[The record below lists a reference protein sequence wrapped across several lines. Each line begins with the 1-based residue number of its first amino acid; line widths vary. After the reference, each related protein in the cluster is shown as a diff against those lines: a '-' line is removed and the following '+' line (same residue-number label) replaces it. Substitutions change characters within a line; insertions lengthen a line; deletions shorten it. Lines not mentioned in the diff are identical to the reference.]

1 MGKGGIPH
9 GPRGR
14 EAGRGRLLAHV
25 PGKLYI
31 LHSGVY
37 EYVIVVQ

>member
-1 MGKGGIPH
+1 MGEGGIPH

-25 PGKLYI
+25 PGKLYV
-31 LHSGVY
+31 HSEVY
-37 EYVIVVQ
+37 EYVIVV